1 MSEHKWLFFI
11 VAAICLAYT
20 VGHQSKWNKKRCIQV
35 LTLLLACFAG
45 LRSWRMGDVRHYCW
59 AYLECNLPDW
69 KLNLLATQGDSIG
82 IQLLFRGVGQL
93 GLGFEVCVFLI
104 AAFLSITLGVMV
116 YRYSPSP
123 FWSYV
128 MYLAM
133 GFYMSSMDILKQAI
147 AMGFTMWAMMAVLE
161 HRPGKFLL
169 FVGIAALFHTPSL
182 AFLVVYPFANQKIDI
197 YYFLILAGIIGAV
210 FLFRDEI
217 VTATS
222 DLYYE
227 ESMDFEA
234 QGTLGGKTVVMV
246 LILLLALVLRPLKQ
260 YDTAYCQ
267 LFNVMILAAIIQS
280 FSVYDNVFTRLAEYF
295 FQFIVLFM
303 PMMLQSGKTRARLYP
318 EHTHEIYYLEPK
330 AMFVLQIGI
339 VLFAVWFYFQNVDN
353 AAYLKEF
360 CFLWESDGA
369 SSRELLRDML
379 AEYGG

>member
-1 MSEHKWLFFI
+1 MNEHKWLFFI
-11 VAAICLAYT
+11 VAAIGLFYT
-20 VGHQSKWNKKRCIQV
+20 VGRQTKWNKKRCIQA
-35 LTLLLACFAG
+35 LTILLTCFAG

-69 KLNLLATQGDSIG
+69 KMNWTATSGDTIG

-93 GLGFEVCVFLI
+93 GLGFEVCIFLI
-104 AAFLSITLGVMV
+104 AAFLAVTLGVLV

-147 AMGFTMWAMMAVLE
+147 AMGFVMWAMMAVLE
-161 HRPGKFLL
+161 HRPVRFLL
-169 FVGIAALFHTPSL
+169 FVGIAAMFHTPAL
-182 AFLVVYPFANQKIDI
+182 VFLIVYPFANKKMDI
-197 YYFLILAGIIGAV
+197 YYFLILIGMVGAV

-217 VTATS
+217 VEFTG

-227 ESMDFEA
+227 EGMEFEA
-234 QGTLGGKTVVMV
+234 EGVLGGKTVVMV
-246 LILLLALVLRPLKQ
+246 MILILALVLRPLKQ
-260 YDTAYCQ
+260 YDVMYRQ
-267 LFNVMILAAIIQS
+267 LFNVMILAAVVQS

-295 FQFIVLFM
+295 FQFVVLFM
-303 PMMLQSGKTRARLYP
+303 PMMLQSGKVRARLDP
-318 EHTHEIYYLEPK
+318 EHAGEIYYLEPK

-339 VLFAVWFYFQNVDN
+339 AVFAFWFYNQNVDS
-353 AAYLKEF
+353 AAYLKQF
-360 CFLWESDGA
+360 CFLWEDENP
-369 SSRELLRDML
+369 SSLELLREML